1 MRVFIDTNVLIY
13 WVDDSERAN
22 TVERLL
28 ADGCVVSVQVLNEF
42 ANVLRKKRAMPL
54 ADIESLCNIVINT
67 CEVYD
72 LGVRTHLTALALM
85 ARYNLSLYDA
95 NIVAAAGL
103 SGCDILYSVDI
114 PDGLN
119 IKCPRLPAT
128 SRCLSEIRSNT
139 KHGTWNVKM
148 RLSLLR

>member
-1 MRVFIDTNVLIY
+1 VKVFIDTNVLIY

-28 ADGCVVSVQVLNEF
+28 ADGCVISVQVLNEF

-72 LGVRTHLTALALM
+72 LSVRTHLTALALM
-85 ARYNLSLYDA
+85 ARYSLSLYDA
-95 NIVAAAGL
+95 NIFAAAGL
-103 SGCDILYSVDI
+103 SGCDILYSEDMQ
-114 PDGLN
+114 DGLN
-119 IKCPRLPAT
+119 IKCPEAAGNFT
-128 SRCLSEIRSNT
+128 LSIRNPF
-139 KHGTWNVKM
+139 KH
-148 RLSLLR
+148 